1 MSELV
6 TVTRSVIDAFDDYG
20 NPTFTTST
28 FTVACLVGFGS
39 TSEPALADANPV
51 SSQMTLYMPA
61 GTVIIDGDIFGIRGD
76 SYVKDGTA
84 QAWSSKLNVAKG
96 VVVMVRRHD
105 G

>member
-6 TVTRSVIDAFDDYG
+6 TVTRSIVDVDDDYG

-76 SYVKDGTA
+76 LYVKDGTA
-84 QAWSSKLNVAKG
+84 RAWASASGIPKG
-96 VVVMVRRHD
+96 VVVAVRRHD